1 MFSELATN
9 PPRNPTTQLFC
20 HKKLLLPQFPSHC
33 QCLLLA
39 SSILLLPRF
48 LSSSAVHHKR
58 QQTMKAG
65 ADVNGQVAT
74 LSIEKTKAHRT
85 FQNLPIPASR
95 FSKLISPLK
104 STLPGPFYLRACEMC
119 RCIWVVNGR
128 VNRVHYRWAESTLLA
143 ATGSGFPPSP
153 WRPCPHPPPT
163 PSPRRP
169 GQPATSLST
178 LFSSPL
184 LCEPQIIST
193 PTDFR
198 PIA

>member
-48 LSSSAVHHKR
+48 LSSSALHHKR

-74 LSIEKTKAHRT
+74 LSIEKTKTPSH
-85 FQNLPIPASR
+85 I
-95 FSKLISPLK
+95 SKLANSSFKIFQTDLSTEIYITGPL
-104 STLPGPFYLRACEMC
+104 YLRACEMC

>member
-20 HKKLLLPQFPSHC
+20 HKQNSYCHSFLAIGK
-33 QCLLLA
+33 CLLLA

-48 LSSSAVHHKR
+48 LSSSALHHKR

-128 VNRVHYRWAESTLLA
+128 VNRVHYR
-143 ATGSGFPPSP
+143 
-153 WRPCPHPPPT
+153 
-163 PSPRRP
+163 
-169 GQPATSLST
+169 
-178 LFSSPL
+178 
-184 LCEPQIIST
+184 
-193 PTDFR
+193 
-198 PIA
+198 